1 MIQFPRLERVAIIV
15 LTENR
20 REKRWQKSQ
29 RARKGVRF
37 QSQPCLVKLNVMIDS
52 NENLISY
59 LRNDRGLLRNKELED
74 AFRAIDRA
82 DFVLE
87 DYRMEAYEDYPLPIG
102 FGQTI
107 SQPTTVAFMFGLLGL
122 KKGDVTLDVGSGSGW
137 TTALIAEMI
146 KPRGKVWGIEIIPE
160 LVKFGRE
167 NLAKYNFPNAE
178 ILQAGKKLGF
188 PKHAPYDKILV
199 SAEAK
204 NFPQGLTDELKEG
217 GVMVIPVR
225 NTLYKLEKL
234 AGGKIKE
241 TAFPGFIFVPL
252 VN

>member
-1 MIQFPRLERVAIIV
+1 
-15 LTENR
+15 
-20 REKRWQKSQ
+20 
-29 RARKGVRF
+29 
-37 QSQPCLVKLNVMIDS
+37 MIDS
-52 NENLISY
+52 NENLISH

-82 DFVLE
+82 DFALE

-107 SQPTTVAFMFGLLGL
+107 SQPTTVAFMFELLGL
-122 KKGDVTLDVGSGSGW
+122 KKGDAALDVGSGSGW

-146 KPRGKVWGIEIIPE
+146 KPRGKVWGVEIIPE

-178 ILQAGKKLGF
+178 ILQVGKKLGF
-188 PKHAPYDKILV
+188 PEHAPYDKILV

-204 NFPQGLTDELKEG
+204 NFPQELIDELKEG

-225 NTLYKLEKL
+225 NTLCKLEKI

-241 TAFPGFIFVPL
+241 TAFPGFVFVPL